1 MHRRP
6 SKLAAGAVGDGEL
19 LERGAVQ
26 REALALYCLA
36 WPGTKLPAAFTDTSH
51 GARPQARAAARVVS
65 WLPFRLV
72 EAQWHSAR
80 WAPGV
85 IALIMDGITP
95 ARLPQRRSIEIRK
108 REVGGLIEL
117 ERKGVKRGDR
127 VRILRGP
134 FTGHLAI
141 YHDSKPRDRIEV
153 LLQLLGST
161 RSATLESLDVEL
173 AK

>member
-1 MHRRP
+1 MSFWSVAR
-6 SKLAAGAVGDGEL
+6 
-19 LERGAVQ
+19 VQ
-26 REALALYCLA
+26 REALALHCLGLA
-36 WPGTKLPAAFTDTSH
+36 GYETYLPRLRAHRMVHGRKIELRPALFPGYAF
-51 GARPQARAAARVVS
+51 V
-65 WLPFRLV
+65 WIEL
-72 EAQWHSAR
+72 QWHTAR

-85 IALIMDGITP
+85 SGLVMDGITP
-95 ARLPQRRSIEIRK
+95 ARVPQNAIEEIRR

-117 ERKGVKRGDR
+117 ARQGIKRGDR